1 MKKTVL
7 TVAVV
12 AVVLVVVVGIVVWR
26 SANRTTSDEIVI
38 AAVAPQTGKYSE
50 MGNDLLA
57 AVRMA
62 VDERNAAGG
71 IGSRKIRLVV
81 EDDGASPK
89 DAVTVAQK
97 IVGNSQVL
105 GVVGHMNSGTT
116 LPASQIYADAGL
128 ALVMPVP
135 TNPKI
140 TQQGFRNLFRIPI
153 TDDLQG
159 PACMRFLLDNLKKT
173 QIAIVHN
180 KQAYGEGIASE
191 AKKYLES
198 RGLSPL
204 NFDGF
209 NADEQDFR
217 PLIGKVLRLQPEALF
232 LGGDYA
238 EAALFIRQA
247 RDQGLTVPIMMGD
260 GCFDSQ
266 LMKIAGTA
274 TEGCYVSNIAPLTAP
289 SPAADKFYKEF
300 TAQNGKIVAF
310 APLGYEA
317 TCVLLDAIE
326 KAQEKSRN
334 GVLAALQNPNYS
346 FDGILGKCSFA
357 PNGDS
362 RDRQVFMHAIKGD
375 HFETVRQ

>member
-1 MKKTVL
+1 MKTKIIL
-7 TVAVV
+7 GTVAV
-12 AVVLVVVVGIVVWR
+12 AVVVVLGIVAWSSR
-26 SANRTTSDEIVI
+26 GGSSDEIVI
-38 AAVAPQTGKYSE
+38 AAVAPQTGKYAE

-62 VDERNAAGG
+62 VDEQNATGG
-71 IGSRKIRLVV
+71 IGGKKIKLIV

-89 DAVTVAQK
+89 DAVSVAQK
-97 IVGNSQVL
+97 VVSNPQVV
-105 GVVGHMNSGTT
+105 GVVGHLNSGTM
-116 LPASQIYADAGL
+116 LPASQIYADGGL
-128 ALVMPVP
+128 AVLMPVP

-140 TQQGFRNLFRIPI
+140 TQQGFKNLFRIPI

-173 QIAIVHN
+173 KIAIVHN
-180 KQAYGEGIASE
+180 RQAYGEGIATE
-191 AKKYLES
+191 AKKFLES
-198 RGLSPL
+198 RGLAPVV
-204 NFDGF
+204 FEGF
-209 NADEQDFR
+209 NADDQDFR
-217 PLIGKVLRLQPEALF
+217 PLIGKVQRLEPDALF

-238 EAALFIRQA
+238 EAALFIKQA

-260 GCFDSQ
+260 GCFDTQ

-274 TEGCYVSNIAPLTAP
+274 AEGCYVSNIAPLTAP
-289 SPAADKFYKEF
+289 SAAAEKFYKEF
-300 TAQNGKIVAF
+300 TAKNGKIVAF

-317 TCVLLDAIE
+317 TRVLFDAIA
-326 KAQEKSRN
+326 KAPEKSRA
-334 GVLAALQNPNYS
+334 GVLKALQDPNYS
-346 FDGILGKCSFA
+346 FEGILGKCSFA